1 MGIYTNN
8 LKNKLQFIIMDKYL
22 YVLRASWYHF
32 RRGFETLYEGF
43 KDPDKFYKEDR
54 EQTTLLAK
62 LFPIMVYLT
71 MNHKPYG

>member
-43 KDPDKFYKEDR
+43 KDPEKFKKVLTEIFKNKK
-54 EQTTLLAK
+54 QKTLKNLLK
-62 LFPIMVYLT
+62 ISILV
-71 MNHKPYG
+71 